1 MIEFGQLNFAVY
13 ALQLHGTNQ
22 YNVFMAVCFGYR
34 LRSETIA
41 TIAQS
46 HEDSQYACLFCH
58 LRAIRM
64 INPFNSLCAPAHT
77 WTLIISVAQSVISL
91 SVGRAIFRQAVIII
105 KIITYCFAQT
115 FETNLIFRFLD
126 DNSQQLSEKTRQ
138 THTQLS
144 VALAVRRGRNS
155 RERRISEL
163 CVASSPL
170 ITLMFVAPYRRALLS
185 IIPFGSYG
193 KQK

>member
-1 MIEFGQLNFAVY
+1 MSLNTLYPPTDYWVFSSIGVCVIFNLGFA
-13 ALQLHGTNQ
+13 G
-22 YNVFMAVCFGYR
+22 
-34 LRSETIA
+34 
-41 TIAQS
+41 
-46 HEDSQYACLFCH
+46 
-58 LRAIRM
+58 M

-144 VALAVRRGRNS
+144 VVS
-155 RERRISEL
+155 
-163 CVASSPL
+163 
-170 ITLMFVAPYRRALLS
+170 
-185 IIPFGSYG
+185 
-193 KQK
+193 